1 MEEVIE
7 VQKPISEI
15 LEDDAF
21 YVHDMMFSIGDII
34 QCTFLMNYSLYEHHH
49 SDGCDGYIININTG
63 ANSVMATP
71 FFMSNALNNR
81 RKKNDPT
88 NPSLA
93 KVYGSLNMCT
103 IKNGNYMVYAS
114 KGFITDNFRVRDC
127 ESDFGIDGST
137 PFVAFTSTD
146 IENLTSADPTLL

>member
-1 MEEVIE
+1 MEEVAE

-21 YVHDMMFSIGDII
+21 YVHDMMFNVGDII

-63 ANSVMATP
+63 ASSVMATP
-71 FFMSNALNNR
+71 FFMNTSLNSL

-88 NPSLA
+88 NPSLQ
-93 KVYGSLNMCT
+93 KVYGSLNTCT
-103 IKNGNYMVYAS
+103 IKNGNYMVYVS
-114 KGFITDNFRVRDC
+114 KGYITDTFKVRDS
-127 ESDFGIDGST
+127 ESDFTIEGTT
-137 PFVAFTSTD
+137 PFVAFTASD
-146 IENLTSADPTLL
+146 IESLTNPDPILL

>member
-1 MEEVIE
+1 MEDVTE

-21 YVHDMMFSIGDII
+21 FVHDMMFNIGDII
-34 QCTFLMNYSLYEHHH
+34 QCTFLMNYTLFEHHH

-63 ANSVMATP
+63 GSSVMATP
-71 FFMSNALNNR
+71 FFMNSGLNKR

-88 NPSLA
+88 NPSLE
-93 KVYGSLNMCT
+93 KVFSSLNTCT

-114 KGFITDNFRVRDC
+114 KGYITDNFKVQDC
-127 ESDFGIDGST
+127 ESDYTIEGST

-146 IENLTSADPTLL
+146 IEDLTSPDPTLL